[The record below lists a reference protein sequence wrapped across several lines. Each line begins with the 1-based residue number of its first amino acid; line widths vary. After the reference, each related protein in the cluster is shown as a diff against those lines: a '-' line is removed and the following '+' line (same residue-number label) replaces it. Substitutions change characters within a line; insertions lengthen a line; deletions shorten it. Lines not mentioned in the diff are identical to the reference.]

1 MAYEPQEDSYLLLEY
16 VKKLAHGRVLDMGT
30 GSGILA
36 IGAAEKDDV
45 REVIA
50 ADVDEQAV
58 SELRERKVK
67 KIKIVL
73 SDLFMNIG
81 GSFDVIIFNPP
92 YLPDEERDY
101 DVALAG
107 GKKGHELIERF
118 LHSAKDRLNNDGFIL
133 LVFSNMTGKE
143 EVDAIIKK
151 EGYLSELLESKSLAF
166 FEKLYI
172 YKISINPK
180 KRMA

>member
-1 MAYEPQEDSYLLLEY
+1 MVYEPQEDSYLLLEY
-16 VKKLAHGRVLDMGT
+16 VKKLAHGRVLDMGA

-45 REVIA
+45 REVFA
-50 ADVDEQAV
+50 ADIDEQAV
-58 SELRERKVK
+58 KELREKKKSKVK
-67 KIKIVL
+67 VVL
-73 SDLFMNIG
+73 SDLFMNVG

-107 GKKGHELIERF
+107 GKKGHELIARF
-118 LHSAKDRLNNDGFIL
+118 LHDAKDYLNKDGFIL
-133 LVFSNMTGKE
+133 MVFSNMTGKE

-151 EGYLSELLESKSLAF
+151 EGYSSELLESRSLAF
-166 FEKLYI
+166 FEELYI
-172 YKISINPK
+172 YKISINPTK
-180 KRMA
+180 KY